1 MIKSADSPKKL
12 LASKKS
18 HRFLE
23 FLIHTKLFFFLKLNS
38 SSKQNYVFF
47 PVFAWLE
54 VSNLSEFPQSN
65 SQHRTY
71 IRTYTPTHLHTLPT
85 DLHPYINTYIHTY
98 IHTSVHPCIRTFR
111 HPYILSLSMIAP
123 LDTHIVSPYHGNN
136 QPAGLET
143 RQLNAR
149 NKGC

>member
-98 IHTSVHPCIRTFR
+98 IHTYIRTSL
-111 HPYILSLSMIAP
+111 HPYIQTSIHP
-123 LDTHIVSPYHGNN
+123 LTFHDSPFRY
-136 QPAGLET
+136 PY
-143 RQLNAR
+143 
-149 NKGC
+149 CIPISW

>member
-98 IHTSVHPCIRTFR
+98 IHTSVHPYSTTPPPHHRRGTV
-111 HPYILSLSMIAP
+111 LWL
-123 LDTHIVSPYHGNN
+123 THDHGRGGR
-136 QPAGLET
+136 GLERWT
-143 RQLNAR
+143 I
-149 NKGC
+149 

>member
-23 FLIHTKLFFFLKLNS
+23 FLIHTKFFFFLKLNS

-47 PVFAWLE
+47 PFFAWLE

-71 IRTYTPTHLHTLPT
+71 IRTYTPTSLHQ
-85 DLHPYINTYIHTY
+85 YIHTSIHQYIHTY
-98 IHTSVHPCIRTFR
+98 IHPYIPASVHPYIQTSINPLTFHDSPFRYPYCI
-111 HPYILSLSMIAP
+111 PISW
-123 LDTHIVSPYHGNN
+123 
-136 QPAGLET
+136 
-143 RQLNAR
+143 
-149 NKGC
+149 